1 MCGPEHERGFGVSC
15 NATTTTR
22 RGARRAQPDMS
33 SSPAWPLDPAAV
45 GGDGGDDGERDAAGE
60 LLEPLAADDDAAAP
74 DASAPSAIPSAA
86 TASLTDEELALL
98 VARVM
103 DQDERALAVL
113 YEQLSG
119 QVYALCL
126 RITGEVGRAEEVLE
140 DVFWQVWRQAPRFC
154 ASRGNVRAWVMTMAR
169 SRAIDAARSRRRD
182 REFWDSRELSEL
194 GEALDSEQAG
204 PQDLL
209 AAAQEG
215 SRLHQALLGL
225 DPVRRQV
232 VSLSFFRG
240 MTQLEIAEH
249 TGMPLGTVKSHLR
262 RSLIALGQALGA
274 PPQADP
280 T

>member
-1 MCGPEHERGFGVSC
+1 MSPPTSTWPAEPAGADDGAD
-15 NATTTTR
+15 ATR
-22 RGARRAQPDMS
+22 DASGALLPTDDEVELDT
-33 SSPAWPLDPAAV
+33 PLDPPATPVTAT
-45 GGDGGDDGERDAAGE
+45 A
-60 LLEPLAADDDAAAP
+60 LSDDA
-74 DASAPSAIPSAA
+74 
-86 TASLTDEELALL
+86 LAEL

-103 DQDERALAVL
+103 DQDERALARL

-119 QVYALCL
+119 QVYAICL
-126 RITGEVGRAEEVLE
+126 RVTGDVSRAEEVLE

-154 ASRGNVRAWVMTMAR
+154 ADRGNVRAWVMTMAR

-182 REFWDSRELSEL
+182 REFWDGRDLSDL
-194 GEALDSEQAG
+194 DDTLDNGEAG

-225 DPVRRQV
+225 DPVRRQL

-249 TGMPLGTVKSHLR
+249 TGLPLGTVKSHLR

-280 T
+280 A

>member
-1 MCGPEHERGFGVSC
+1 MCGPEHERAIRVSC
-15 NATTTTR
+15 GSAKTGKR
-22 RGARRAQPDMS
+22 AARCAQPDMS
-33 SSPAWPLDPAAV
+33 PSPTWPLDPAAV
-45 GGDGGDDGERDAAGE
+45 SGDAEPEGVRDATGE
-60 LLEPLAADDDAAAP
+60 FLDPIPADIDTPAEPDAAA
-74 DASAPSAIPSAA
+74 APVAVA
-86 TASLTDEELALL
+86 TLTDDDLALL

-103 DQDERALAVL
+103 DQDERALALL

-154 ASRGNVRAWVMTMAR
+154 ANRGNVRAWVMTMAR

-182 REFWDSRELSEL
+182 REFWDGRELSEL

-225 DPVRRQV
+225 DPVRRQL

-274 PPQADP
+274 PPQADLA
-280 T
+280 

>member
-1 MCGPEHERGFGVSC
+1 
-15 NATTTTR
+15 
-22 RGARRAQPDMS
+22 MS
-33 SSPAWPLDPAAV
+33 PSSPSWPDDPA
-45 GGDGGDDGERDAAGE
+45 GDADAQA
-60 LLEPLAADDDAAAP
+60 PLPAPDDDEVEPEAGLETVPA
-74 DASAPSAIPSAA
+74 AA
-86 TASLTDEELALL
+86 TAATLSDDALAAL

-103 DQDERALAVL
+103 NQDERALAQL

-119 QVYALCL
+119 QVYAICL
-126 RITGEVGRAEEVLE
+126 RVTGDVSRAEEVLE

-154 ASRGNVRAWVMTMAR
+154 AERGNVRAWVMTMAR

-182 REFWDSRELSEL
+182 REFWDGRDLSDL
-194 GEALDSEQAG
+194 DDHLDSGEAG

-225 DPVRRQV
+225 DPVRRQL

-280 T
+280 A

>member
-1 MCGPEHERGFGVSC
+1 MTP
-15 NATTTTR
+15 
-22 RGARRAQPDMS
+22 S
-33 SSPAWPLDPAAV
+33 SSSWPADAPDGSGADADVDARGGALRTDDDVETDAPLDPPEAPVAAPALS
-45 GGDGGDDGERDAAGE
+45 DAA
-60 LLEPLAADDDAAAP
+60 LA
-74 DASAPSAIPSAA
+74 
-86 TASLTDEELALL
+86 EL

-103 DQDERALAVL
+103 DQDEPALARL

-119 QVYALCL
+119 QVYAICL
-126 RITGEVGRAEEVLE
+126 RVTGDVSRAEEVLE

-154 ASRGNVRAWVMTMAR
+154 AERGNVRAWVMTMAR

-182 REFWDSRELSEL
+182 REFWDGRDLSDLDES
-194 GEALDSEQAG
+194 LDSGEAG

-225 DPVRRQV
+225 DPVRRQL

-249 TGMPLGTVKSHLR
+249 TGLPLGTVKSHLR

-274 PPQADP
+274 PPQVDP
-280 T
+280 A

>member
-1 MCGPEHERGFGVSC
+1 MMSNHPTWPGEAPAGDAEPE
-15 NATTTTR
+15 
-22 RGARRAQPDMS
+22 
-33 SSPAWPLDPAAV
+33 PL
-45 GGDGGDDGERDAAGE
+45 RDASGAMVDLVEDDSTAPADLDAQGDACAV
-60 LLEPLAADDDAAAP
+60 AATLDDDAL
-74 DASAPSAIPSAA
+74 A
-86 TASLTDEELALL
+86 TL

-103 DQDERALAVL
+103 DQDERALAQL

-119 QVYALCL
+119 QVYAICL
-126 RITGEVGRAEEVLE
+126 RIVGEVGRAEEVLE

-169 SRAIDAARSRRRD
+169 SRAIDAARSRRRE
-182 REFWDSRELSEL
+182 REFWDGRDL
-194 GEALDSEQAG
+194 GELDDSLDGEQAG

-215 SRLHQALLGL
+215 SRLHKALLGL
-225 DPVRRQV
+225 DPVRRQL

-249 TGMPLGTVKSHLR
+249 TGLPLGTVKSHLR

-274 PPQADP
+274 SLQPDAA
-280 T
+280 